1 MSRIYGNIEEVDSE
15 KIKKFF
21 NNRAKKDEEALL
33 VKTEFSDKENVEK
46 RHKEESELL
55 LNKIDF
61 ENKKILEIGCG
72 IGRWAEVFHDKCDS
86 YLGIDYSED
95 LIEIAKENY
104 NYDNCHFQVLSASQL
119 DTADLLISAPF
130 DIVIITGV
138 LIYFNDDKGYT
149 AFMVNICETSSGVHY
164 DIDLISDFCKRNNL
178 FLVVDAV
185 SSFLADYINM
195 SEHGVDVVI
204 TGSQKALACPPGIA
218 IITLS
223 GRAVDRVNNNSCK
236 SMYFDLKD
244 MLLNAKRGQTPYTP
258 AITILLQINAR
269 LNQIKNDGGVKVE
282 IERTTNLANDFRNKI
297 KEFPFEVRCK
307 CLSNAVTTVHSKEI
321 LDVNLV
327 EILKNE
333 YDIWVSTARDDLS
346 KDMIF
351 RVGHMGD
358 LSTEDNDAL
367 IDALRDIQKRGLF

>member
-1 MSRIYGNIEEVDSE
+1 MLSYQTVNSHTLELLKKLTNEEFLSKARLVGGTALALQYGHRISIDLDFFGNIEEDNETIKEVLINIGKLSVIKE
-15 KIKKFF
+15 SKNIKIYIL
-21 NNRAKKDEEALL
+21 D
-33 VKTEFSDKENVEK
+33 DI
-46 RHKEESELL
+46 
-55 LNKIDF
+55 KIDF
-61 ENKKILEIGCG
+61 GSCLTSQMLE
-72 IGRWAEVFHDKCDS
+72 E
-86 YLGIDYSED
+86 
-95 LIEIAKENY
+95 
-104 NYDNCHFQVLSASQL
+104 YDN
-119 DTADLLISAPF
+119 
-130 DIVIITGV
+130 
-138 LIYFNDDKGYT
+138 KGYT

-164 DIDLISDFCKRNNL
+164 DIDLISDFCRRNNL

-358 LSTEDNDAL
+358 LSTEDNDTL